1 MRQRGIR
8 HLPVVDDDV
17 LVGLVSDRD
26 LKQAMASS
34 ATSLETH
41 ELNYLLE
48 ALTVDEIMTRAV
60 ITVGRTFP
68 IEEAARLMVKEKV
81 SALPVT
87 ETGRLVGIVTETD
100 VLEMFVKTM
109 DAGEPS
115 SRIDVMLTERT
126 APLADLVHAIEEA
139 QAGIFSVMTLV
150 DSAGRRDVVVR
161 VKTIDSSPPSPASRP
176 EATSCVV
183 HSEAEPCAF
192 CSQSTARR
200 MQRQRPH
207 SLSSSRCRRPRRY
220 GSWLS

>member
-1 MRQRGIR
+1 MLVEDIMRTAVVTITPKTSLPAAVRLMRQRGIR

-17 LVGLVSDRD
+17 LVGIVSDRD
-26 LKQAMASS
+26 LKQAMASP

-100 VLEMFVKTM
+100 VLEMFVKAM
-109 DAGEPS
+109 GAGEPS
-115 SRIDVMLTERT
+115 SRIDVMLTDRT
-126 APLADLVHAIEEA
+126 APLADVVHALEEA
-139 QAGIFSVMTLV
+139 RAGISSVMTLV
-150 DSAGRRDVVVR
+150 DPAGRRNVVIRVR
-161 VKTIDSSPPSPASRP
+161 TIDPGPAIACLEARGYTVRSP
-176 EATSCVV
+176 
-183 HSEAEPCAF
+183 
-192 CSQSTARR
+192 
-200 MQRQRPH
+200 QR
-207 SLSSSRCRRPRRY
+207 
-220 GSWLS
+220 G

>member
-1 MRQRGIR
+1 MLVEDIMRTAVVTITPKTSLPAAVRLMRQRGIR

-17 LVGLVSDRD
+17 LVGIVSDRD
-26 LKQAMASS
+26 LKQAMASP

-60 ITVGRTFP
+60 ITVGRRFP

-100 VLEMFVKTM
+100 VLEMFVKAM
-109 DAGEPS
+109 GAGEPS

-126 APLADLVHAIEEA
+126 APLADVVYALEEA
-139 QAGIFSVMTLV
+139 RAGISSVMTLV
-150 DSAGRRDVVVR
+150 DPAGRRNVVIRVR
-161 VKTIDSSPPSPASRP
+161 TIDPGPAIACLEARGYTVRSP
-176 EATSCVV
+176 
-183 HSEAEPCAF
+183 
-192 CSQSTARR
+192 
-200 MQRQRPH
+200 QR
-207 SLSSSRCRRPRRY
+207 
-220 GSWLS
+220 G

>member
-1 MRQRGIR
+1 MLVEDIMRTAVVTITPKTSLPAAVRLMRQRGIR

-17 LVGLVSDRD
+17 LVGIVSDRD
-26 LKQAMASS
+26 LKQAMASP

-100 VLEMFVKTM
+100 VLEMFVKAM
-109 DAGEPS
+109 GAGEPS
-115 SRIDVMLTERT
+115 SRIDVMLTDRT
-126 APLADLVHAIEEA
+126 APLADVVHALEEA
-139 QAGIFSVMTLV
+139 RAGISSVMTLV
-150 DSAGRRDVVVR
+150 DLAGRRNVVIRVR
-161 VKTIDSSPPSPASRP
+161 TIDPGPAIACLEARGYTVRSP
-176 EATSCVV
+176 
-183 HSEAEPCAF
+183 
-192 CSQSTARR
+192 
-200 MQRQRPH
+200 QR
-207 SLSSSRCRRPRRY
+207 
-220 GSWLS
+220 G

>member
-1 MRQRGIR
+1 MLVEDIMRTAVVTITPKTSLPAAVRLMRQRGIR

-17 LVGLVSDRD
+17 LVGIVSDRD
-26 LKQAMASS
+26 LKQAMASP

-60 ITVGRTFP
+60 ITIGRTFP

-100 VLEMFVKTM
+100 VLEMFVKAM
-109 DAGEPS
+109 GAGEPS

-126 APLADLVHAIEEA
+126 APLADVVYALEEA
-139 QAGIFSVMTLV
+139 RAGISSVMTLV
-150 DSAGRRDVVVR
+150 DPAGRRNVVIRVR
-161 VKTIDSSPPSPASRP
+161 TIDPGPAIACLEARGYTVRSP
-176 EATSCVV
+176 
-183 HSEAEPCAF
+183 
-192 CSQSTARR
+192 
-200 MQRQRPH
+200 QR
-207 SLSSSRCRRPRRY
+207 
-220 GSWLS
+220 G

>member
-1 MRQRGIR
+1 MLVEDIMRTAVVTITPKTSLSAAVRLMRQRGIR

-17 LVGLVSDRD
+17 LVGIVSDRD
-26 LKQAMASS
+26 LKQAMASP

-60 ITVGRTFP
+60 ITVGRRFP

-100 VLEMFVKTM
+100 VLEMFVKAM
-109 DAGEPS
+109 GAGEPS

-126 APLADLVHAIEEA
+126 APLADVVYALEEA
-139 QAGIFSVMTLV
+139 RAGISSVMTLV
-150 DSAGRRDVVVR
+150 DPAGRRNVVIRVR
-161 VKTIDSSPPSPASRP
+161 TIDPGPAIACLEARGYTVRSP
-176 EATSCVV
+176 
-183 HSEAEPCAF
+183 
-192 CSQSTARR
+192 
-200 MQRQRPH
+200 QR
-207 SLSSSRCRRPRRY
+207 
-220 GSWLS
+220 G